1 MAKLQKNTIDKK
13 ELLADIER
21 IKKSKNADEIDAIMA
36 KYEKGLA
43 EMDRRNAKKAEAP
56 AKPKTG
62 RYNGK
67 YEVYQAADG
76 YAYRLKASNGEIL
89 ATSEI
94 YTTRDGVLKAIDTV
108 KKNVEVGEIRVFADK
123 HGKFKFKLIAQNH
136 RVLVFSSNYQQE
148 AGAQRASESF
158 KKFALKADIVDVE
171 IKDDDLASATKI
183 KITATEDKTGGKYI
197 LEEGDGEYSW
207 VLKASNG
214 EILVQMEGYTSK
226 PSALASIEKFKQY
239 VAEGTFKSIKD
250 KSGHS
255 LFKLYTQSNRVAA
268 VGEAYST
275 KTSAVSA
282 ANSVVSFYKLA
293 ELVDLEE
300 IAKKE
305 ARKQAA
311 KERAAQKKA
320 EEAKKAEEKANE
332 PKIEEKVEPK
342 EEPIVEEALVEEVP
356 QEVAEEPFEE
366 VEEPAEEVVEETPEE
381 VVDEAPEEEPVE
393 TPTEE
398 EPAEEPVE
406 EKAAEEP
413 VEEKAEEEPEEVK
426 EAPKPKKPR
435 AKKAEKKEEPKKA
448 AAKKE
453 SKKAKEEPK
462 PAPKKAAAKKEE
474 APKTGRYNGKYEVY
488 QAADGYAYRLKASNG
503 EVLATSEIY
512 TTRDGILRAI
522 NTVKKNVEVGEL
534 RVFADKK
541 GKFKFKMLS
550 GNHRVLL
557 ISANYAQEAGA
568 NRAAESFKKFA
579 LKADIVD
586 VEIKDDDLASATKIK
601 ITSTEDKAGGKY
613 EIEESN
619 GEFSWD
625 LKASNGEI
633 LVQMEGYTSKASLLS
648 SIEKFKQYVEEGT
661 FKSIKDKTGH
671 YQYKLYT
678 KSNRVAAVGE
688 SYKTKTSAVSA
699 ANSVVSFYKLAE
711 VVDLNQQAKAE
722 AKAKKAEE
730 KTAKAEK
737 KSSKK

>member
-462 PAPKKAAAKKEE
+462 PAPKKAAEKKEE

-568 NRAAESFKKFA
+568 NRAVESFKKFA